1 MLDFLHVALGLYHH
15 FQARKGNVVGVLV
28 ENKSGLDKNRQQL
41 DEQAVGYALRAFHQF
56 GLLILFILLVEYNDP
71 PANQDGHRDPR
82 LSIVLLES
90 DPTQESTDPPL
101 SFDPARR

>member
-1 MLDFLHVALGLYHH
+1 M
-15 FQARKGNVVGVLV
+15 LV

-90 DPTQESTDPPL
+90 DLAQELTDPPL
-101 SFDPARR
+101 